1 MARKSNIFYV
11 GKISH
16 IRGKFTESAVLV
28 GRYNASYQSSCVLAM
43 VTTTLK
49 TLFLL
54 KKARISTAHGPELSK
69 FTYVLCMK
77 WRNK

>member
-28 GRYNASYQSSCVLAM
+28 GRYNASYQSSCVLDM
-43 VTTTLK
+43 VTTTFKNPLS
-49 TLFLL
+49 L
-54 KKARISTAHGPELSK
+54 KKRVVYEMAE
-69 FTYVLCMK
+69 
-77 WRNK
+77 